1 MTKFKKFLPWILIS
15 LVVIGGGVFAYTR
28 FRSRP
33 AVENEAVSQKKRIQE
48 PVNQI
53 PVAERPYITISP
65 QADGHNITL
74 AVETLKLAADEVE
87 YELEYQAG
95 SLLQGAFGQFELS
108 TIPAREQILLGSCS
122 AGGACSYH
130 EDVKGGS
137 LLTRFTGE
145 EVTYALKS
153 RWKYIIN
160 SDRETSFS
168 SQDAKFQLES
178 DDLARQSYL
187 VIFNTAG
194 YPEGLDAEPV
204 SELYSLTSVSSL
216 NGSGE
221 LSIRAEEEGQLLIMG
236 YDGQDWVEFE
246 TSVDG
251 KTATAEVELL
261 ELYTVIKE

>member
-1 MTKFKKFLPWILIS
+1 MSKFKKFLPWLLVS

-28 FRSRP
+28 FHNGPTEETEETS
-33 AVENEAVSQKKRIQE
+33 SKKRIQE

-53 PVAERPYITISP
+53 PVSERPYLTINP
-65 QADGHNITL
+65 HADGRNITL
-74 AVETLKLAADEVE
+74 AVETLKLPANEVE

-95 SLLQGAFGQFELS
+95 SLLQGAFGQFELDNL
-108 TIPAREQILLGSCS
+108 PARQQILLGSCS

-137 LLTRFTGE
+137 LLTRFSGGE
-145 EVTYALKS
+145 ETYALKS

-160 SDRETSFS
+160 SESETSFS
-168 SQDAKFQLES
+168 SQDAKFQLDS

-194 YPEGLDAEPV
+194 YPEGLETEPV
-204 SELYSLTSVSSL
+204 SEIYSLTSASSL
-216 NGSGE
+216 TGSGQ
-221 LSIRAEEEGQLLIMG
+221 LTIRAEEEGQLVIMG

-261 ELYTVIKE
+261 ELYTVIQE